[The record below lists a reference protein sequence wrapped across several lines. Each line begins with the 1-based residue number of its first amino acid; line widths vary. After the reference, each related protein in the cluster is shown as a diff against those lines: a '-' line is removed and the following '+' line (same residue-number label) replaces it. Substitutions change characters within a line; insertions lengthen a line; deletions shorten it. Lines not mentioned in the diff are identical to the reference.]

1 MNLTDALNEK
11 LETLLRDYNNLHGDL
26 QVCLSNIKR
35 SRNPEEIQQVLDFI
49 DVLKAKME
57 EKKQEIEEMKT
68 QIQVVMEAEKNDF
81 KKEYSEEE
89 ALLLRNTFEAN
100 LPLYQNNTDKVNND
114 LDGLKR

>member
-11 LETLLRDYNNLHGDL
+11 LETLLKDFNNLHEDL
-26 QVCLSNIKR
+26 QVCLSYSEKSKNQ
-35 SRNPEEIQQVLDFI
+35 EETKQILDFI

-57 EKKQEIEEMKT
+57 EKKQEIEEMRT
-68 QIQVVMEAEKNDF
+68 QIKIVTEAEKNDF
-81 KKEYSEEE
+81 TKEYSEEE
-89 ALLLRNTFEAN
+89 ALLLRSSFEAN